1 MKGSLANDPIMLER
15 SIRLFRHLEHQNPSI
30 ISESIAGALMVQ
42 QFQRRRRIGVSEYS
56 WLRGCD
62 RVKIFN
68 GVDICCAKV
77 EKLRSFELAKRLRT
91 RSFLRLILAFK
102 RCFEPEPKKLVLLL

>member
-1 MKGSLANDPIMLER
+1 MPLASDPIMWGR
-15 SIRLFRHLEHQNPSI
+15 SLRLFRHLEHQNPSI
-30 ISESIAGALMVQ
+30 ISESIAGALNVQ
-42 QFQRRRRIGVSEYS
+42 QFRRSRWIGVSEYS

-62 RVKIFN
+62 RVKNFN

-91 RSFLRLILAFK
+91 RSFLRLILGFL
-102 RCFEPEPKKLVLLL
+102 KKF